1 MIDIVRYREILAEL
15 REQVN
20 KKSEEHIE
28 GIVIAVRE
36 GHMVKKLKDRTGIQ
50 LCANYPDAQMSGTF
64 DNHSDR
70 NKVLIFLLEK
80 VPSGQQ
86 TDEAELQHYARIQ
99 RMMQI
104 LRDALL
110 DMDAFCGELRF
121 GSNLLTEWEYD
132 IYGGW
137 NGLSIGLDIEDFN

>member
-1 MIDIVRYREILAEL
+1 MIDIVQYREILAEL
-15 REQVN
+15 REKVN
-20 KKSEEHIE
+20 QNSEEKIE
-28 GIVIAVRE
+28 GIVMAVRE

-50 LCANYPDAQMSGTF
+50 LCANYPDAQMNGTF

-86 TDEAELQHYARIQ
+86 TDEAELQNYARIQ
-99 RMMQI
+99 RMMRI

-110 DMDAFCGELRF
+110 ENDAFCGELRS
-121 GSNLLTEWEYD
+121 GDDLLTEWEYD
-132 IYGGW
+132 ICGGW
-137 NGLSIGLDIEDFN
+137 NGLSIGLDIEDFD

>member
-1 MIDIVRYREILAEL
+1 MIDIVQYREILAEL
-15 REQVN
+15 REKVN
-20 KKSEEHIE
+20 QNSEEKIE
-28 GIVIAVRE
+28 GIVMAVRE

-50 LCANYPDAQMSGTF
+50 LCANYPDAQMNGTS

-86 TDEAELQHYARIQ
+86 TDEAELQNYARIQ
-99 RMMQI
+99 RMMRI

-110 DMDAFCGELRF
+110 ENDAFCGELRS
-121 GSNLLTEWEYD
+121 GDDLLTEWEYD
-132 IYGGW
+132 ICGGW
-137 NGLSIGLDIEDFN
+137 NGLSIGLDIEDFD